1 MSSFKDFLNKK
12 LKKASSVA
20 IFNPQKKLLLVRRS
34 NTAEWMPLHYC
45 LPGGHVE
52 EGEKPIDAA
61 EREVFEET
69 GIELNKSDIKL
80 METQI
85 NNNYLNYLYVTEI
98 NSSKVILNEEHDK
111 FIWCEF
117 KDCKDLNLVPK
128 LQSFI
133 TSLKNKR
140 YFE

>member
-1 MSSFKDFLNKK
+1 MSSFKDFFNKK

-20 IFNPQKKLLLVRRS
+20 IFNLQKRILLVRRS

-52 EGEKPIDAA
+52 KGESPLDAA

-69 GIELNKSDIKL
+69 GIELKKSDIKL
-80 METQI
+80 LETQI
-85 NNNYLNYLYVTEI
+85 NNEYLNYLYVAEV

-111 FIWCEF
+111 FVWCSFE
-117 KDCKDLNLVPK
+117 DCKEYNLVPK
-128 LQSFI
+128 LYSFI
-133 TSLKNKR
+133 KELKNR
-140 YFE
+140 GYFE